1 MMDFPPK
8 ASHKRLC
15 LPSATGQPVASHS
28 PYYKVSF
35 VPRRQ
40 RGGTLGS
47 IHTGPRGGMLGVRVP
62 LSLGPP
68 RSLQG
73 AGLSPTAA
81 NSRASSYD
89 LCLVVVRG
97 ERQGPEFL
105 WRETQDNKVSQR
117 HEGVCVRGVGFFCP
131 KPKEP
136 SQPEGRV

>member
-15 LPSATGQPVASHS
+15 LPTATGQPVASHS

-40 RGGTLGS
+40 RSGTLGS

-62 LSLGPP
+62 RSLGPP
-68 RSLQG
+68 RS
-73 AGLSPTAA
+73 A

-105 WRETQDNKVSQR
+105 WRETQDNKVS
-117 HEGVCVRGVGFFCP
+117 
-131 KPKEP
+131 
-136 SQPEGRV
+136 